1 MSTRWLA
8 AAAALGLA
16 LRLLF
21 AFGYWTDQPLTRDER
36 EYLSLA
42 RSLTAGQGFTYDAVL
57 LAEEP
62 DPFGR
67 APGYPFFLAVVGAGL
82 SVHES
87 VPASVKVAQSVV
99 GAIGVVLAGLIAG
112 RLAGPAAATAASL
125 IAACYPPLVWISAY
139 ALSEAL
145 IWPVGLALVWAWGR
159 IPARPLIYGALT
171 GAAILIRPAMA
182 FFAAL
187 AVLWLLEQ
195 RAVRVALAV
204 AIGAA
209 LVVAPWTARN
219 YAHYGRLVFV
229 ASEGGVTFWTGN
241 HPLAIGE
248 GDMAANPD
256 LKRASLALRA
266 QHPELS
272 EEQMEP
278 VYYEEAFAW
287 IRSHPWQW
295 LSLEIRKIFYLV
307 VPVGPSYQL
316 HSTRYYVASLVSY
329 GVLLPAAIA
338 GFWRLGSR
346 RRTVPGLWLLGG
358 SAVLV
363 SLIFFPQERFRI
375 PVIDP
380 VLIICAAGLF
390 ARERSGDPRPPSP
403 DES

>member
-1 MSTRWLA
+1 M
-8 AAAALGLA
+8 
-16 LRLLF
+16 
-21 AFGYWTDQPLTRDER
+21 
-36 EYLSLA
+36 
-42 RSLTAGQGFTYDAVL
+42 AV
-57 LAEEP
+57 
-62 DPFGR
+62 
-67 APGYPFFLAVVGAGL
+67 
-82 SVHES
+82 
-87 VPASVKVAQSVV
+87 
-99 GAIGVVLAGLIAG
+99 
-112 RLAGPAAATAASL
+112 
-125 IAACYPPLVWISAY
+125 
-139 ALSEAL
+139 
-145 IWPVGLALVWAWGR
+145 
-159 IPARPLIYGALT
+159 
-171 GAAILIRPAMA
+171 
-182 FFAAL
+182 FAAL
-187 AVLWLLEQ
+187 AVLWLLER
-195 RAVRVALAV
+195 RAVRVALAI

-209 LVVAPWTARN
+209 LVLAPWTARN

-266 QHPELS
+266 QHPELG

-295 LSLEIRKIFYLV
+295 LTLEIRKIFYLV
-307 VPVGPSYQL
+307 VPIGPSYQL

-329 GVLLPAAIA
+329 GVLLPAAIV

-346 RRTVPGLWLLGG
+346 RRTVPALWLLGG

-390 ARERSGDPRPPSP
+390 ARERSGDPGAPASERVGGSAGAEPPG
-403 DES
+403 